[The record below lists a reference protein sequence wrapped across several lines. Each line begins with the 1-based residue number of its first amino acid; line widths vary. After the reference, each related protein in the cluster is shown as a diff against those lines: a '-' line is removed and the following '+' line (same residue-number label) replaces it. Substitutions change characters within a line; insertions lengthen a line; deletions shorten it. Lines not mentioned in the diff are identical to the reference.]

1 MVIIIMGE
9 VESGRDRVAA
19 SVAESLG
26 WDFLDIE
33 KRCGAVGTSSSIIGT
48 KGGSPMESLRAVLD
62 SSIYEW
68 RDVVLSCP
76 VLTEKDQKHLRG
88 NRSLVKF
95 VHLKATDPSDSILRL
110 NPSAEVRDSGP
121 ANAEELTAQHD
132 KGVLILQGS
141 LETVQIVNEV
151 LKGAVLQRSCTDAA

>member
-1 MVIIIMGE
+1 
-9 VESGRDRVAA
+9 
-19 SVAESLG
+19 
-26 WDFLDIE
+26 
-33 KRCGAVGTSSSIIGT
+33 
-48 KGGSPMESLRAVLD
+48 MESLRAVLD